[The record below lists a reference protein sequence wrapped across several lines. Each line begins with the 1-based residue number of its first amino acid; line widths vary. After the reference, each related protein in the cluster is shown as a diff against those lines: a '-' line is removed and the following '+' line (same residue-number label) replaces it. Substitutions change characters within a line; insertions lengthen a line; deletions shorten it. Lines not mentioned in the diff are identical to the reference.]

1 MAGDDRD
8 YPSPSEADLALCDIL
23 AFYTQNSAQID
34 RIFRRSGLLREKWDE
49 SRGESTYGGMTIQK
63 ALEDVLEHWA
73 PREDPEEGAP
83 ATPSPP
89 DLLSP
94 LHTDMGNAERFVRH
108 HGRNVRYCH
117 AREQWFRW
125 NSQYWQVDEKDEVI
139 QLAQDTMRLFH
150 DQAYREDAFNKVQDE
165 QARTKKSRT
174 PSRGPSRVRP
184 CESSGKPWSWR
195 NPILQSP
202 SWPVI

>member
-1 MAGDDRD
+1 
-8 YPSPSEADLALCDIL
+8 
-23 AFYTQNSAQID
+23 
-34 RIFRRSGLLREKWDE
+34 
-49 SRGESTYGGMTIQK
+49 
-63 ALEDVLEHWA
+63 
-73 PREDPEEGAP
+73 
-83 ATPSPP
+83 
-89 DLLSP
+89 
-94 LHTDMGNAERFVRH
+94 MGNAERFVRH

-184 CESSGKPWSWR
+184 CESSGKPWIWR